1 VIENSPRTASEQPE
15 FLREIPQMPPKR
27 SSAQGRLRRGQ
38 RVRFQSA
45 RACPDVTVPPTPP
58 RTRRNRRSRPVRRD
72 SPLVDPPSIDSP
84 PPLPPLVVPSSDIA
98 ARNEA
103 VSTVSNSLGTT
114 DSLKTYLF
122 SVQAFVDR
130 ELIYD
135 DGDTLKL
142 AQFNYT
148 LQEEKLAQKLANWRG
163 ERRGELIKTRSSCC
177 LAPNK
182 KNGNI
187 TIEVF
192 TRDDWAKIER
202 CLAAFFSD
210 RTRKNITAKWLIHW
224 AFHQHEEKNLALVEE
239 EEDREVIATRD
250 IEIQEGAEGVEG
262 ATAIRPRVS

>member
-1 VIENSPRTASEQPE
+1 
-15 FLREIPQMPPKR
+15 MPSVR

-38 RVRFQSA
+38 RVRLQTA
-45 RACPDVTVPPTPP
+45 RARPDVTVPPTPP
-58 RTRRNRRSRPVRRD
+58 RTRRNRRSRPIRCD
-72 SPLVDPPSIDSP
+72 SPLIDPHPVAIPPLLP
-84 PPLPPLVVPSSDIA
+84 PPVVLSSDVV

-103 VSTVSNSLGTT
+103 VSTVSNSLGTA

-135 DGDTLKL
+135 DGDTLEL

-177 LAPNK
+177 LASNK

-202 CLAAFFSD
+202 CLTTFFSD
-210 RTRKNITAKWLIHW
+210 RTRKNITVKWLIQW
-224 AFHQHEEKNLALVEE
+224 AFHQREEENLALAE
-239 EEDREVIATRD
+239 EEDRELIATRS
-250 IEIQEGAEGVEG
+250 IEVQEAAEGVEG